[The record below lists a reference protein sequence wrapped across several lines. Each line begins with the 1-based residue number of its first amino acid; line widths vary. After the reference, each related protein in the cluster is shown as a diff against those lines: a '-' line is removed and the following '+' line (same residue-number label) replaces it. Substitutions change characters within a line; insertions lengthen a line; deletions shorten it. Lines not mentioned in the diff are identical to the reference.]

1 MSHARNAFGAPLSAG
16 ATGSPAEPVPPRPLA
31 GIAASRRRA
40 LALFVAC
47 AVPSLVAAQNPA
59 QTPAQTPAQAPAQT
73 APLKV
78 VASFSL
84 LADMVAVVGGDAVAV
99 HALVGPDADAHAF
112 TPAPADA
119 SRLAQAGLIVVNGL
133 GFEGWIDRLV
143 RASGSKAP
151 VLVASQGIA
160 VRRIGKVVD
169 PHAWQ
174 SLVAAQR
181 YTENIRA
188 ALVAILGPTRPAQ
201 VGAINAR
208 AAAYTQALA
217 ALDASVRSRLAAV
230 PPDQRKLVTS
240 HDAFGYMADAW
251 DLDMRAAQGWST
263 AGEVSA
269 ADVARL
275 IRQLK
280 AQRVR
285 ALFVENIS
293 DPRLMERIAREAGAT
308 VGGTLYSDALS
319 PPGTRADTYLKLMA
333 HNAETLL
340 AAMQP
345 GR

>member
-1 MSHARNAFGAPLSAG
+1 MSLLPNRRQVLAACALPAFAA
-16 ATGSPAEPVPPRPLA
+16 ATPAAEPLR
-31 GIAASRRRA
+31 
-40 LALFVAC
+40 
-47 AVPSLVAAQNPA
+47 
-59 QTPAQTPAQAPAQT
+59 
-73 APLKV
+73 V

-84 LADMVAVVGGDAVAV
+84 LADMVATVGGDAVAV
-99 HALVGPDADAHAF
+99 HALVGADADAHAF

-119 SRLAQAGLIVVNGL
+119 QRLAQAGLIVVNGL

-151 VLVASQGIA
+151 VVVASRGIT
-160 VRRIGKVVD
+160 VRHIGPGAD

-181 YTENIRA
+181 YVENIRA
-188 ALVAILGPTRPAQ
+188 ALAAARPAQ
-201 VGAINAR
+201 AAAINTR
-208 AAAYTQALA
+208 AADYTARLA
-217 ALDASVRSRLAAV
+217 ALDASVRQRLAVV
-230 PPDQRKLVTS
+230 PADQRKLVTS

-251 DLDMRAAQGWST
+251 GLDMRAAQGWTT
-263 AGEVSA
+263 AGEASA

-293 DPRLMERIAREAGAT
+293 DPRLVERIAHEAGAT
-308 VGGTLYSDALS
+308 LGGTLYSDALS

-333 HNAETLL
+333 HNADTIL
-340 AAMQP
+340 AALAP

>member
-1 MSHARNAFGAPLSAG
+1 MRPPGRPKGEFRNAQHEG
-16 ATGSPAEPVPPRPLA
+16 TPVTFLPD
-31 GIAASRRRA
+31 RRRA
-40 LALFVAC
+40 IGLITAC
-47 AVPSLVAAQNPA
+47 ALPAFVAAQD
-59 QTPAQTPAQAPAQT
+59 TP
-73 APLKV
+73 PLKV

-84 LADMVAVVGGDAVAV
+84 LADMVATVGGDAVVV
-99 HALVGPDADAHAF
+99 HALVGADADAHAF

-119 SRLAQAGLIVVNGL
+119 QRLAQAGLIVVNGL

-151 VLVASQGIA
+151 VVVASQGIA

-181 YTENIRA
+181 YVENIRT
-188 ALVAILGPTRPAQ
+188 ALVAARPAQ
-201 VGAINAR
+201 AAAINAR
-208 AAAYTQALA
+208 AADYTARLA
-217 ALDASVRSRLAAV
+217 ALDANVRDRLAPV
-230 PPDQRKLVTS
+230 PPDQRKLVTA
-240 HDAFGYMADAW
+240 HNAFGYMADAW
-251 DLDMRAAQGWST
+251 GLDMRAAQGWST
-263 AGEVSA
+263 AGEASA

-293 DPRLMERIAREAGAT
+293 DPRLVQRIAQESGAT

-319 PPGTRADTYLKLMA
+319 PPGSRADTYLKLMA

-340 AAMQP
+340 AALAAS
-345 GR
+345 R

>member
-1 MSHARNAFGAPLSAG
+1 MSPL
-16 ATGSPAEPVPPRPLA
+16 PN
-31 GIAASRRRA
+31 RRQA
-40 LALFVAC
+40 LIAC
-47 AVPSLVAAQNPA
+47 ALPTLLLATVPANAANE
-59 QTPAQTPAQAPAQT
+59 
-73 APLKV
+73 PLKV

-84 LADMVAVVGGDAVAV
+84 LADMVAQVGGDAVTV
-99 HALVGPDADAHAF
+99 HALVGADADAHAF

-119 SRLAQAGLIVVNGL
+119 QRLAQAGLIVVNGL

-151 VLVASQGIA
+151 VVVASQGIN
-160 VRRIGKVVD
+160 VRRIGQVTD

-181 YTENIRA
+181 YVDNLRA
-188 ALVAILGPTRPAQ
+188 ALVAARPAQ
-201 VGAINAR
+201 AGAINAR
-208 AAAYTQALA
+208 AADYTAQLA
-217 ALDASVRSRLAAV
+217 ALDASVRGRLAAI
-230 PPDQRKLVTS
+230 PPGVRKLVTS

-251 DLDMRAAQGWST
+251 SLDMRAAQGWTT
-263 AGEVSA
+263 AGEASA

-280 AQRVR
+280 AQKVR

-293 DPRLMERIAREAGAT
+293 DPRLIERIAREAGAT

-333 HNAETLL
+333 HNADTLL
-340 AAMQP
+340 AALTA

>member
-1 MSHARNAFGAPLSAG
+1 MNPL
-16 ATGSPAEPVPPRPLA
+16 PN
-31 GIAASRRRA
+31 RRQA
-40 LALFVAC
+40 LITAC
-47 AVPSLVAAQNPA
+47 ALPGLAH
-59 QTPAQTPAQAPAQT
+59 AQATAPAP

-84 LADMVAVVGGDAVAV
+84 LADMVTQVGGDAVAV
-99 HALVGPDADAHAF
+99 HALVGADADAHAF

-119 SRLAQAGLIVVNGL
+119 QRLARAELIVVNGL
-133 GFEGWIDRLV
+133 GFEGWLDRLV

-151 VLVASQGIA
+151 VLVASQGIS
-160 VRRIGKVVD
+160 VRRIGKVAD

-181 YTENIRA
+181 YVENIRA
-188 ALVAILGPTRPAQ
+188 ALVAARPSQAA
-201 VGAINAR
+201 GINAR
-208 AAAYTQALA
+208 AAAYTQQLA
-217 ALDASVRSRLAAV
+217 ALDASVRSRLAPLPA
-230 PPDQRKLVTS
+230 DERKLVTS

-251 DLDMRAAQGWST
+251 GLDMRAAQGWTT
-263 AGEVSA
+263 AGEASA

-293 DPRLMERIAREAGAT
+293 DPRLIERIAREAGTT

-319 PPGTRADTYLKLMA
+319 PPGTRADTYLKLIA
-333 HNAETLL
+333 HNADTLL
-340 AAMQP
+340 ATLRPDAA
-345 GR
+345 R

>member
-1 MSHARNAFGAPLSAG
+1 MTAQRM
-16 ATGSPAEPVPPRPLA
+16 
-31 GIAASRRRA
+31 RRA
-40 LALFVAC
+40 LLASLAL
-47 AVPSLVAAQNPA
+47 PA
-59 QTPAQTPAQAPAQT
+59 LPALAPAQT

-84 LADMVAVVGGDAVAV
+84 LADMVAVVGGDAVAA

-119 SRLAQAGLIVVNGL
+119 QRLAQAGLIVVNGL

-151 VLVASQGIA
+151 VLVASQGIT
-160 VRRIGKVVD
+160 VRRVGGLVD

-181 YTENIRA
+181 YVENIRA
-188 ALVAILGPTRPAQ
+188 ALAAARPAQ
-201 VGAINAR
+201 AAGINAR
-208 AAAYTQALA
+208 AAAYAQQLA
-217 ALDASVRSRLAAV
+217 ALDTQVRARLAAI
-230 PPDQRKLVTS
+230 PAGERKLVTS
-240 HDAFGYMADAW
+240 HDAFGYLAETW
-251 DLDMRAAQGWST
+251 GLDMRAAQGWTT
-263 AGEVSA
+263 AGEASA

-275 IRQLK
+275 IRQLR
-280 AQRVR
+280 AQKVR

-293 DPRLMERIAREAGAT
+293 DPRLIERIAREAGAR

-319 PPGTRADTYLKLMA
+319 PPGTPADSYLKLMA

-340 AAMQP
+340 AALAGARQP
-345 GR
+345 AATGAPAGASSNQRR

>member
-1 MSHARNAFGAPLSAG
+1 MSPL
-16 ATGSPAEPVPPRPLA
+16 PN
-31 GIAASRRRA
+31 RRQA
-40 LALFVAC
+40 LIAC
-47 AVPSLVAAQNPA
+47 ALPTSLLATVPANAANE
-59 QTPAQTPAQAPAQT
+59 
-73 APLKV
+73 PLKV

-84 LADMVAVVGGDAVAV
+84 LADMVAQVGGDAVTV
-99 HALVGPDADAHAF
+99 HALVGADADAHAF

-119 SRLAQAGLIVVNGL
+119 QRLAQAGLIVVNGL

-143 RASGSKAP
+143 RAGGSEAP
-151 VLVASQGIA
+151 GVGGGEGVN
-160 VRRIGKVVD
+160 VRRIGQVTD

-181 YTENIRA
+181 YVDNIRA
-188 ALVAILGPTRPAQ
+188 ALVAARPAQ
-201 VGAINAR
+201 AGAINAR
-208 AAAYTQALA
+208 AADYTAQLA
-217 ALDASVRSRLAAV
+217 ALDASVRGRLAAI
-230 PPDQRKLVTS
+230 PPGVRKLVTS

-251 DLDMRAAQGWST
+251 SLDMRAAQGWTT
-263 AGEVSA
+263 AGEASA

-280 AQRVR
+280 AQKVR

-293 DPRLMERIAREAGAT
+293 DPRLIERIAREAGAT

-333 HNAETLL
+333 HNADTLL
-340 AAMQP
+340 AALTA

>member
-1 MSHARNAFGAPLSAG
+1 MTPPRSAFGAPPQGG
-16 ATGSPAEPVPPRPLA
+16 APSGPAKPDPRRPLT
-31 GIAASRRRA
+31 GTVRGRRQT
-40 LALFVAC
+40 LALITTC
-47 AVPSLVAAQNPA
+47 MLPSL
-59 QTPAQTPAQAPAQT
+59 APAQS
-73 APLKV
+73 APLQV

-84 LADMVAVVGGDAVAV
+84 LADMVAAVGGDAVQV
-99 HALVGPDADAHAF
+99 HALVGADADAHTF

-119 SRLAQAGLIVVNGL
+119 QRLAQATLIVVNGL

-151 VLVASQGIA
+151 VLVASQGIS
-160 VRRIGKVVD
+160 VRRIGQVVD

-181 YTENIRA
+181 YVENIRA
-188 ALVAILGPTRPAQ
+188 ALVALLGTAQPAQ
-201 VGAINAR
+201 AAAINAR
-208 AAAYTQALA
+208 AAAYSRQLA
-217 ALDASVRSRLAAV
+217 ALDASVRARLAAI
-230 PPDQRKLVTS
+230 PADQRKLVTS
-240 HDAFGYMADAW
+240 HDAFGYLADAW
-251 DLDMRAAQGWST
+251 GLDMRAAQGWST
-263 AGEVSA
+263 AGEASA

-293 DPRLMERIAREAGAT
+293 DPRLVQRIAHEAGAT
-308 VGGTLYSDALS
+308 LGGTLYSDALS
-319 PPGTRADTYLKLMA
+319 PPGTRADSYLKLMA

-340 AAMQP
+340 AALQP

>member
-1 MSHARNAFGAPLSAG
+1 MTP
-16 ATGSPAEPVPPRPLA
+16 SPNRRQAL
-31 GIAASRRRA
+31 IAA
-40 LALFVAC
+40 LALPAL
-47 AVPSLVAAQNPA
+47 APARTAA
-59 QTPAQTPAQAPAQT
+59 QTPAQR
-73 APLKV
+73 APLQV

-84 LADMVAVVGGDAVAV
+84 LADMVTAVGGDAVQV

-119 SRLAQAGLIVVNGL
+119 QRLAQAALIVVNGL

-151 VLVASQGIA
+151 VLVASQGIS
-160 VRRIGKVVD
+160 VRRLGQVVD

-181 YTENIRA
+181 YVENIRA
-188 ALVAILGPTRPAQ
+188 ALVALLGTAQPAQ
-201 VGAINAR
+201 AAAINAR
-208 AAAYTQALA
+208 AAAYSRQLA
-217 ALDASVRSRLAAV
+217 ALDASVRARLAAI
-230 PPDQRKLVTS
+230 PADQRKLVTS
-240 HDAFGYMADAW
+240 HDAFGYLADAW
-251 DLDMRAAQGWST
+251 GLDMRAAQGWST
-263 AGEVSA
+263 AGEASA

-293 DPRLMERIAREAGAT
+293 DPRLVQRIAHEAGAT
-308 VGGTLYSDALS
+308 LGGTLYSDALS
-319 PPGTRADTYLKLMA
+319 PPGTRADSYLKLMA

-340 AAMQP
+340 AALQP

>member
-1 MSHARNAFGAPLSAG
+1 MTAMHRVN
-16 ATGSPAEPVPPRPLA
+16 
-31 GIAASRRRA
+31 RRQA
-40 LALFVAC
+40 LAAAC
-47 AVPSLVAAQNPA
+47 ALPALVAAQSA
-59 QTPAQTPAQAPAQT
+59 TPP
-73 APLKV
+73 APLQV

-84 LADMVAVVGGDAVAV
+84 LADMVAAVGGDAVTV

-119 SRLAQAGLIVVNGL
+119 QRLAQAGLIVVNGL

-151 VLVASQGIA
+151 VLVASQGIS
-160 VRRIGKVVD
+160 VRRIGNVVD

-181 YTENIRA
+181 YVENIRA
-188 ALVAILGPTRPAQ
+188 ALVAAVGAARPAQ
-201 VGAINAR
+201 AAAIDAR
-208 AAAYTQALA
+208 AAAYSRQLA
-217 ALDASVRSRLAAV
+217 ALDASVRTRLAAI
-230 PPDQRKLVTS
+230 PPDQRRLVTS
-240 HDAFGYMADAW
+240 HDAFGYLADAW
-251 DLDMRAAQGWST
+251 GLDMRAAQGWSS
-263 AGEVSA
+263 AGEASA

-293 DPRLMERIAREAGAT
+293 DPRLVQRIAHEAGAT
-308 VGGTLYSDALS
+308 LGGTLYSDALS
-319 PPGTRADTYLKLMA
+319 PPGSRADSYLKLMA

-340 AAMQP
+340 AALAP

>member
-1 MSHARNAFGAPLSAG
+1 MGLMAAG
-16 ATGSPAEPVPPRPLA
+16 VLP
-31 GIAASRRRA
+31 A
-40 LALFVAC
+40 LAA
-47 AVPSLVAAQNPA
+47 A
-59 QTPAQTPAQAPAQT
+59 QTPA
-73 APLKV
+73 PLQV

-84 LADMVAVVGGDAVAV
+84 LADMVATVGGDAVVV

-119 SRLAQAGLIVVNGL
+119 QRLAQAGLVVVNGL

-160 VRRIGKVVD
+160 VRRIGKVTD

-181 YTENIRA
+181 YTENIRV
-188 ALVAILGPTRPAQ
+188 ALVAARPAQ
-201 VGAINAR
+201 AAAIDAR
-208 AAAYTQALA
+208 AAAYTRQLA
-217 ALDASVRSRLAAV
+217 ALDAGVRARLAAI
-230 PPDQRKLVTS
+230 PADQRKLVTS

-251 DLDMRAAQGWST
+251 GLDMRAAQGWTS
-263 AGEVSA
+263 AGEASA

-275 IRQLK
+275 IRQLR

-285 ALFVENIS
+285 AMFVENIS
-293 DPRLMERIAREAGAT
+293 DPRLVQRIAHEAGAT
-308 VGGTLYSDALS
+308 LGGTLYSDALS
-319 PPGTRADTYLKLMA
+319 PPGTRADSYLKLMA
-333 HNAETLL
+333 HNADTVL
-340 AAMQP
+340 AALQP

>member
-1 MSHARNAFGAPLSAG
+1 MVMSLRD
-16 ATGSPAEPVPPRPLA
+16 
-31 GIAASRRRA
+31 RRGA
-40 LALFVAC
+40 LAAAMALPISAL
-47 AVPSLVAAQNPA
+47 AAALPSTALAQP
-59 QTPAQTPAQAPAQT
+59 

-84 LADMVAVVGGDAVAV
+84 LADMVAAVGGDAVVV

-119 SRLAQAGLIVVNGL
+119 QRLAQAQLIVVNGL
-133 GFEGWIDRLV
+133 GFEGWINRLV

-151 VLVASQGIA
+151 VLVASQGIT
-160 VRRIGKVVD
+160 VRHVGHVVD

-181 YTENIRA
+181 YVENIRA
-188 ALVAILGPTRPAQ
+188 ALVAILATRHPAQ
-201 VGAINAR
+201 AAAITAR
-208 AAAYTQALA
+208 AAAYTRQLA
-217 ALDASVRSRLAAV
+217 ALDTSVRARLASIPA
-230 PPDQRKLVTS
+230 DQRKLVTS

-251 DLDMRAAQGWST
+251 GLDMRAAQGWTS
-263 AGEVSA
+263 AGEASA

-275 IRQLK
+275 IRQLR

-293 DPRLMERIAREAGAT
+293 DPRLVQRIAHEAGAT
-308 VGGTLYSDALS
+308 LGGTLYSDALS
-319 PPGTRADTYLKLMA
+319 PPGSRADTYLKLMA
-333 HNAETLL
+333 HNADTLL
-340 AAMQP
+340 AALQP